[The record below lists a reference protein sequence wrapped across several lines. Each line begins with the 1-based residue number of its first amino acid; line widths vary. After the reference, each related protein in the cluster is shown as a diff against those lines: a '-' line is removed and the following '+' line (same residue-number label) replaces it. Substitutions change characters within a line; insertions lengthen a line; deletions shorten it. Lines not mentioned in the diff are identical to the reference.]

1 LADSFRELLLL
12 YTLLLASIYF
22 VGYNLGMRSLHVVL
36 LTFALLCCALLP
48 GFASPAP
55 PSKPELRAFWVDGFN
70 DGFKTPG
77 QCDLL
82 LHRLRAM
89 HANAVFVQMRKR
101 ADAYYSSHYEGWAS
115 DDPEEF
121 DALAYLCAHAHAAGK
136 PRIQVH
142 AWINACA
149 VGGNATAGALTRLHP
164 EWLSLSD
171 TGADFD
177 GEATKIDP
185 GNPLAADWT
194 FRVYMDVVRHYD
206 VDGIHLDFIRYGGEG
221 KSAGHWG
228 YNAVSVARYN
238 KRYGTFGSPKWN
250 DPRWQAWRREQV
262 TDLVRR
268 VYVSATALKPTLV
281 VSAATICWGDA
292 PVSDKAYE
300 TKSASYT
307 EVFAPFR
314 DWMREGILDLN
325 CPMAYF
331 GLPKAA
337 ARWAGWSTF
346 IKNRTYGRECA
357 IGVGGYLNPVSETL
371 AAIKDSR
378 KPTALGHAASG
389 SVVYCYDTS
398 VGQNGREI
406 EGSTALFA
414 ALPKVWTHAV
424 PPPVMPWK
432 AHPKAGALMGTLLA
446 GDNLMPM
453 DGAEVT
459 LSRGGHAVRTAIADG
474 NGCFEFASLPPSD
487 YSVSLPNTPP
497 ADVSVQAGQVTN
509 WIPDLNKTFTSS
521 VVGLSDLPEGQK
533 IVLGEIVVSSGSDRL
548 GDHFFA
554 ADALGQM
561 PIEIDAPRLVPP
573 AIQGDKVVVAGTLHH
588 TPGGVV
594 LDASAVRLVGM
605 EVASHALDSTAPVAQ
620 PEAGPSSENA
630 DHGPNND

>member
-1 LADSFRELLLL
+1 MAGWFLPKADSIIHRLSE
-12 YTLLLASIYF
+12 I
-22 VGYNLGMRSLHVVL
+22 GYNHSMRSLHAVL
-36 LTFALLCCALLP
+36 LTFALLCGLLLP

-55 PSKPELRAFWVDGFN
+55 PPKPELRAFWVDGFN

-101 ADAYYSSHYEGWAS
+101 ADAYYASHYEGWAS
-115 DDPEEF
+115 DDPEQF
-121 DALAYLCAHAHAAGK
+121 DALAYLCAHAHAPGK

-194 FRVYMDVVRHYD
+194 YRVYMDVVRHYA

-221 KSAGHWG
+221 KNAGHWG
-228 YNAVSVARYN
+228 YNAVSVTRYN
-238 KRYGTFGSPKWN
+238 RRYGTFGSPKWN

-268 VYVSATALKPTLV
+268 VYVSATALKPTLI

-292 PVSDKAYE
+292 PVSDQAYE

-331 GLPKAA
+331 GLQKSA
-337 ARWAGWSTF
+337 ARWEGWNTF

-357 IGVGGYLNPVSETL
+357 MGVGGYLNPVPETL
-371 AAIKDSR
+371 KAIKDSR
-378 KPTALGHAASG
+378 KPTALGHTASG

-414 ALPKVWTHAV
+414 ALPKVWTRDV

-432 AHPKAGALMGTLLA
+432 AHPKTGGLMGTLLA
-446 GDNLMPM
+446 GADLTPM
-453 DGAEVT
+453 DGAVLT
-459 LSRGGHAVRTAIADG
+459 LSRGGSAARTAVADG
-474 NGCFEFASLPPSD
+474 NGCFEFASLPPGD
-487 YSVSLPNTPP
+487 YQITLPNTPP
-497 ADVSVQAGQVTN
+497 AGIAVQAGQVTR
-509 WIPDLNKTFTSS
+509 WTPDLDKSFTPS
-521 VVGLSDLPEGQK
+521 VIGLSDLPEGQK
-533 IVLGEIVVSSGSDRL
+533 IVLGEVVVSSGSDRL
-548 GDHFFA
+548 GGHFFA
-554 ADALGQM
+554 ADKLGQE
-561 PIEIDAPRLVPP
+561 PIEVNAPGLLPP
-573 AIQGDKVVVAGTLHH
+573 VIQGDKVVVAGTLRH

-605 EVASHALDSTAPVAQ
+605 E
-620 PEAGPSSENA
+620 
-630 DHGPNND
+630 

>member
-1 LADSFRELLLL
+1 MLTLALLLG
-12 YTLLLASIYF
+12 TLLPS
-22 VGYNLGMRSLHVVL
+22 
-36 LTFALLCCALLP
+36 FA
-48 GFASPAP
+48 ASPVPAG
-55 PSKPELRAFWVDGFN
+55 KPELRAFWVDGFN

-101 ADAYYSSHYEGWAS
+101 ADAYYQSHYEGWAL
-115 DDPEEF
+115 DDPQQF
-121 DALAYLCAHAHAAGK
+121 DALAYLCAHAHEAGK

-149 VGGNATAGALTRLHP
+149 VGGNASAGALTKLHP

-185 GNPLAADWT
+185 GNPQAADWT

-206 VDGIHLDFIRYGGEG
+206 VDGIHLDFIRYGGDG
-221 KSAGHWG
+221 KTAGHWG
-228 YNAVSVARYN
+228 YNAVSVVRYN
-238 KRYGTFGSPKWN
+238 RRYKTAGAPKWN
-250 DPRWQAWRREQV
+250 DLRWQAWRREQV

-268 VYVSATALKPTLV
+268 VYVGATALKPHLI

-292 PVSDKAYE
+292 PKSDAAYE

-307 EVFAPFR
+307 EVFAPWR

-331 GLPKAA
+331 GLQKSA
-337 ARWAGWSTF
+337 ARWDGWNTF
-346 IKNRTYGRECA
+346 AKDRTFGRECA
-357 IGVGGYLNPVSETL
+357 MGIGAYLNPVPETL

-378 KPTALGHAASG
+378 KPTAKGHTAAG
-389 SVVYCYDTS
+389 AVVYCYDTS
-398 VGQNGREI
+398 VGLNGHEI

-414 ALPKVWTHAV
+414 ALPQVWPHAV
-424 PPPVMPWK
+424 PVPAMLWK
-432 AHPKAGALMGTLLA
+432 THPATGSLMGTLLA
-446 GDNLMPM
+446 GDNLAPM

-459 LSRGGHAVRTAIADG
+459 LSRDGHSVRTAITDG
-474 NGCFEFASLPPSD
+474 NGCFEFASLPPGACQ
-487 YSVSLPNTPP
+487 VSLPDTAP
-497 ADVSVQAGQVTN
+497 ADVTVQAGQATR
-509 WIPDLNKTFTSS
+509 WLPDGGATLTPS
-521 VVGLSDLPEGQK
+521 VVGLSDLPEGRQ
-533 IVLGEIVVSSGSDRL
+533 IVLKEVVVSNGSDRL

-554 ADALGQM
+554 ADALGQT
-561 PIEIDAPRLVPP
+561 PIEIDAPHLVPP
-573 AIQGDKVVVAGTLHH
+573 AIQGDHVRVSGTLHH

-594 LDASAVRLVGM
+594 VEASAVRLVGM
-605 EVASHALDSTAPVAQ
+605 ETASSAQDSAAAAQ
-620 PEAGPSSENA
+620 SQAGPSAENA
-630 DHGPNND
+630 DRRPDQH

>member
-1 LADSFRELLLL
+1 
-12 YTLLLASIYF
+12 LLACVQRI
-22 VGYNLGMRSLHVVL
+22 GYNEAMRSLHVVF
-36 LTFALLCCALLP
+36 LTFALLCGALLP
-48 GFASPAP
+48 TFAKSPAP
-55 PSKPELRAFWVDGFN
+55 PPKPELRAFWVDGFN

-101 ADAYYSSHYEGWAS
+101 ADAYYQSHYEGWAS
-115 DDPEEF
+115 DDTAQF
-121 DALAYLCAHAHAAGK
+121 DALAYLCAHAHEAGK

-221 KSAGHWG
+221 KNAGHWG

-238 KRYGTFGSPKWN
+238 QRCGTSGQPVWN
-250 DPRWQAWRREQV
+250 APRWQAWRREQV

-268 VYVSATALKPTLV
+268 VYVSATALKPHLI

-292 PVSDKAYE
+292 PASDQAYE

-331 GLPKAA
+331 GLQKSA
-337 ARWAGWSTF
+337 ARWEGWNTF

-357 IGVGGYLNPVSETL
+357 MGVGGYLNPVPETL
-371 AAIKDSR
+371 EAIKDSR
-378 KPTALGHAASG
+378 KPTALGHTASG
-389 SVVYCYDTS
+389 SVVYCYDTP
-398 VGQNGREI
+398 VGKNGVEQ
-406 EGSTALFA
+406 EGDTALFA
-414 ALPKVWTHAV
+414 ALPKVWTRTV

-432 AHPKAGALMGTLLA
+432 AHPKTGALMGTLLS
-446 GDNLMPM
+446 GDNLTPM
-453 DGAEVT
+453 DGAIVT
-459 LSRGGHAVRTAIADG
+459 LLRGGQAVRTAVADG
-474 NGCFEFASLPPSD
+474 NGCFEFASVPPGD
-487 YSVSLPNTPP
+487 YQMTLPNMPP
-497 ADVSVQAGQVTN
+497 ADITVQAGQVTN
-509 WIPDLNKTFTSS
+509 RVPDIDKTLTPS
-521 VVGLSDLPEGQK
+521 VVGLSALPEGK
-533 IVLGEIVVSSGSDRL
+533 KVILKVVVSSGSDRL

-554 ADALGQM
+554 ADALGQQ

-573 AIQGDKVVVAGTLHH
+573 VIQGDKVVAAGTLHH
-588 TPGGVV
+588 TPGGIV
-594 LDASAVRLVGM
+594 LQADAVRLVGM
-605 EVASHALDSTAPVAQ
+605 E
-620 PEAGPSSENA
+620 
-630 DHGPNND
+630 

>member
-1 LADSFRELLLL
+1 
-12 YTLLLASIYF
+12 
-22 VGYNLGMRSLHVVL
+22 M
-36 LTFALLCCALLP
+36 
-48 GFASPAP
+48 
-55 PSKPELRAFWVDGFN
+55 DGFN

-101 ADAYYSSHYEGWAS
+101 ADAYYQTHYEQWAL
-115 DDPEEF
+115 DDPTQF

-149 VGGNATAGALTRLHP
+149 VGGNASAGALTKLHP

-194 FRVYMDVVRHYD
+194 YRVYMDVVRHYD
-206 VDGIHLDFIRYGGEG
+206 VDGIHLDFIRYGGDG
-221 KSAGHWG
+221 KTAGHWG

-238 KRYGTFGSPKWN
+238 LRYGTAGPPRWN

-268 VYVSATALKPTLV
+268 VYVGAEALKPQLI

-292 PVSDKAYE
+292 PASDRAYE

-307 EVFAPFR
+307 EVFAPWR

-325 CPMAYF
+325 CPMSYF
-331 GLPKAA
+331 GLQKAA
-337 ARWAGWSTF
+337 ARFDGWNVFAKDRTF
-346 IKNRTYGRECA
+346 GRECA
-357 IGVGGYLNPVSETL
+357 MGVGGYLNPVPETL
-371 AAIKDSR
+371 AAIKQTR
-378 KPTALGHAASG
+378 RPTARGHAASG
-389 SVVYCYDTS
+389 AVVYCYDTS
-398 VGQNGREI
+398 VGQNGHEV

-414 ALPKVWTHAV
+414 ALPKVWTRAV

-432 AHPKAGALMGTLLA
+432 VHSKTGALEGTLLT
-446 GDNLMPM
+446 GDHLTPM

-459 LSRGGHAVRTAIADG
+459 LSRGGSAVRTAIADG
-474 NGCFEFASLPPSD
+474 NGCFEFASLPPGD
-487 YSVSLPNTPP
+487 YSVSLPSAAP
-497 ADVSVQAGQVTN
+497 ASIAVRAGQVAHWT
-509 WIPDLNKTFTSS
+509 PDGDETPTPS
-521 VVGLSDLPEGQK
+521 VEGLSALPEGKK
-533 IVLGEIVVSSGSDRL
+533 IVLKEAVVSSGSDRL
-548 GDHFFA
+548 SDHFFA
-554 ADALGQM
+554 ADALGQE
-561 PIEIDAPRLVPP
+561 PIEVDAPGLLPP
-573 AIQGDKVVVAGTLHH
+573 VIQGDHVRISGTLRH

-594 LDASAVRLVGM
+594 LDATAVRLIGM
-605 EVASHALDSTAPVAQ
+605 EQASGGSGGTGTAGLPGAPAALPQPVAN
-620 PEAGPSSENA
+620 PGS
-630 DHGPNND
+630 

>member
-1 LADSFRELLLL
+1 
-12 YTLLLASIYF
+12 
-22 VGYNLGMRSLHVVL
+22 M
-36 LTFALLCCALLP
+36 
-48 GFASPAP
+48 
-55 PSKPELRAFWVDGFN
+55 DGFN

-82 LHRLRAM
+82 LYRLRAM

-101 ADAYYSSHYEGWAS
+101 ADAYYQSHYEQWAS
-115 DDPEEF
+115 DDPQQF
-121 DALAYLCAHAHAAGK
+121 DALAYLCAHAHAPGK
-136 PRIQVH
+136 PRIQVN

-149 VGGNATAGALTRLHP
+149 VGGNATAGPLTKLHP

-221 KSAGHWG
+221 KNAGHWG

-238 KRYGTFGSPKWN
+238 ARYGTAGQPTWN

-268 VYVSATALKPTLV
+268 VYVSATGLKPHLI

-292 PVSDKAYE
+292 PKSDLAYE

-331 GLPKAA
+331 GLQKSA
-337 ARWAGWSTF
+337 ARWDGWNTF
-346 IKNRTYGRECA
+346 AKDRTFGRQVA
-357 IGVGGYLNPVSETL
+357 MGVGGYLNPVPETL
-371 AAIKDSR
+371 TAIKDSR
-378 KPTALGHAASG
+378 RPTAKGHIASG

-398 VGQNGREI
+398 VGLNGHEV

-414 ALPKVWTHAV
+414 ALPKVWTRTV
-424 PPPVMPWK
+424 PVPAMPWK
-432 AHPKAGALMGTLLA
+432 TRPTTGALMGTLLT
-446 GDNLMPM
+446 GENLTPM
-453 DGAEVT
+453 DGAAVT
-459 LSRGGHAVRTAIADG
+459 LSRGAHVVRTTVADG
-474 NGCFEFASLPPSD
+474 NGCFEFASLPPGS
-487 YSVSLPNTPP
+487 YQVSLPNVP
-497 ADVSVQAGQVTN
+497 AADITVQVGQVTR
-509 WIPDLNKTFTSS
+509 WTPDLNDASLHS
-521 VVGLSDLPEGQK
+521 VIGLSDQPEGKK
-533 IVLGEIVVSSGSDRL
+533 IVMEEVVVSSGSDRL

-554 ADALGQM
+554 ADALGQQ
-561 PIEIDAPRLVPP
+561 PIEVDAPGLIPP
-573 AIQGDKVVVAGTLHH
+573 AIQGDKVAISGTLRH

-594 LDASAVRLVGM
+594 IDASAVRLVGM
-605 EVASHALDSTAPVAQ
+605 E
-620 PEAGPSSENA
+620 
-630 DHGPNND
+630 

>member
-1 LADSFRELLLL
+1 
-12 YTLLLASIYF
+12 
-22 VGYNLGMRSLHVVL
+22 M
-36 LTFALLCCALLP
+36 LTFALLCSFLLP
-48 GFASPAP
+48 GFARSPAP
-55 PSKPELRAFWVDGFN
+55 ASKPELRAFWVDGFN
-70 DGFKTPG
+70 DGFKTPA

-101 ADAYYSSHYEGWAS
+101 ADAYYQSHYEGWAL
-115 DDPEEF
+115 DDPSQF
-121 DALAYLCAHAHAAGK
+121 DALAYLCSHAHEAGK

-142 AWINACA
+142 AWINAGA
-149 VGGNATAGALTRLHP
+149 VGGNATAGPLTRLHP

-206 VDGIHLDFIRYGGEG
+206 VDGIHLDFIRYGGDG
-221 KSAGHWG
+221 KTAGHWG

-238 KRYGTFGSPKWN
+238 ARSGTTGQPAFD

-268 VYVSATALKPTLV
+268 VYVSATALKPHLV

-292 PVSDKAYE
+292 PKSDAAYE

-337 ARWAGWSTF
+337 ARWAGWNTF
-346 IKNRTYGRECA
+346 AKNHAYGRQVVM
-357 IGVGGYLNPVSETL
+357 GVGAYLNPVPETL
-371 AAIKDSR
+371 ALLQGTRRA
-378 KPTALGHAASG
+378 TAAGHIGAGA
-389 SVVYCYDTS
+389 VVYCYDSTS
-398 VGQNGREI
+398 GAHGVEH
-406 EGSTALFA
+406 EGDTALFA
-414 ALPKVWTHAV
+414 AIPRVWTQNVPV
-424 PPPVMPWK
+424 PPMSWK
-432 AHPKAGALMGTLLA
+432 AHPTTGVLMGTLLS
-446 GDNLMPM
+446 GDDLMPE
-453 DGAEVT
+453 DGIEVT
-459 LSRGGHAVRTAIADG
+459 AESSQTHLRHTVRADG
-474 NGCFEFASLPPSD
+474 NGFFAFANLPPGD
-487 YSVSLPNTPP
+487 YAVSMPTGSS
-497 ADVSVQAGQVTN
+497 AKMTVQAGQVTS
-509 WIPDLNKTFTSS
+509 WTPDLDGQFRKT
-521 VVGLSDLPEGQK
+521 VDGLGDEPEGTK
-533 IVLGEIVVSSGSDRL
+533 IVLGSVVVSSGSDRL

-554 ADALGQM
+554 ADALGQS
-561 PIEIDAPRLVPP
+561 PIEVDAPHLVPP
-573 AIQGDKVVVAGTLHH
+573 VIMGDKVAVAGILHH

-594 LDASAVRLVGM
+594 VEASAVRLVGI
-605 EVASHALDSTAPVAQ
+605 ELEPR
-620 PEAGPSSENA
+620 
-630 DHGPNND
+630 PNR

>member
-1 LADSFRELLLL
+1 
-12 YTLLLASIYF
+12 
-22 VGYNLGMRSLHVVL
+22 MRSLHVVL

-101 ADAYYSSHYEGWAS
+101 ADAYYQSHYEQWAL
-115 DDPEEF
+115 DDPTQF
-121 DALAYLCAHAHAAGK
+121 DALAYLCAHAHQAGK

-149 VGGNATAGALTRLHP
+149 VGGNASAGALTRLHP

-268 VYVSATALKPTLV
+268 VYVSATALKPMLV

-292 PVSDKAYE
+292 PKSDAAYE

-331 GLPKAA
+331 GLQKSA
-337 ARWAGWSTF
+337 ARWEGWNTF
-346 IKNRTYGRECA
+346 VKDRTFGRECA
-357 IGVGGYLNPVSETL
+357 MGVGGYLNPVPETL

-533 IVLGEIVVSSGSDRL
+533 VVLGEIVVSSGSDRL

-630 DHGPNND
+630 DRGPNND